1 MIIAY
6 RTSLPVSVPPGGRA
20 VILADGRVAG
30 DGVQGP
36 GDLLPARWANEGKHL
51 EAIVFPAAEL
61 AVQFDV
67 PGLRSAEEVAL
78 SLTVTLAL
86 RLDNPARRRKPICA
100 RRLRPGRLTKLALTV
115 P

>member
-61 AVQFDV
+61 AVQFEV

-100 RRLRPGRLTKLALTV
+100 RRLRPGRLTK
-115 P
+115 